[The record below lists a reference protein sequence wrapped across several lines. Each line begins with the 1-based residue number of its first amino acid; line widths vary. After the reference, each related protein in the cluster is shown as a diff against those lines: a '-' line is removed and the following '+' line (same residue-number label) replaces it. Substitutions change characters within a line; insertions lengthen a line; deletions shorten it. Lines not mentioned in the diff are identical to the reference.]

1 MRSIRAPG
9 RSSWPFAAAIVAASW
24 LGCVPGA
31 NAQSQ
36 GQTPPQPMPQQQT
49 PAPDLS
55 TPPADLSDQKLDAVA
70 AAVEHVAGLQQ
81 VYRQRMAEAQPSDQ
95 QRIAGEA
102 YAALEK
108 AVTDQGLSIEEYTT
122 ILQVAQNDPD
132 LRNKIV
138 ERIRPGSTGRGST
151 GQGSTGQFGQSDQQS
166 DSPGNK

>member
-1 MRSIRAPG
+1 MRPMRAPG
-9 RSSWPFAAAIVAASW
+9 RSSWPFAAVIVAASW
-24 LGCVPGA
+24 LVCVPGA

-36 GQTPPQPMPQQQT
+36 DQTPQQQSPT
-49 PAPDLS
+49 PDL
-55 TPPADLSDQKLDAVA
+55 TVPPTNLSDQKLDAVA

-81 VYRQRMAEAQPSDQ
+81 VYRQRMAEAQPSDK

-122 ILQVAQNDPD
+122 ILQVAQNDPG

-138 ERIRPGSTGRGST
+138 ERIRPGSTGQSPR
-151 GQGSTGQFGQSDQQS
+151 SDQPDQPAS
-166 DSPGNK
+166 PDSK